1 MGRKSHE
8 VVAMSDV
15 EFRDTENG
23 EPCHKYYR
31 DGKEIPGLSYIL
43 ESNGFCR
50 YGKVNKA
57 VMEAARERGDAA
69 HFATRLYDEDN
80 PVTLVDIAEW
90 EAKALNDPLDPFT
103 RSRLVGW
110 VKFRKDFEYRP
121 LIIEKP
127 MCWELNG
134 MAYAFTPDRY
144 GTCSMGNAVVEIKA
158 TAEIEP
164 SHQIQTAA
172 QSLAFRVEGVQLGR
186 YVVQLLDS
194 DYKIHKFEDR
204 QDERIFSSALAVTWW
219 RWNRG
224 IKG

>member
-1 MGRKSHE
+1 MPE
-8 VVAMSDV
+8 V
-15 EFRDTENG
+15 EFRDKDEKG

-50 YGKVNKA
+50 YGKVRKD

-69 HFATRLYDEDN
+69 HYATRLYDEDN
-80 PVTLVDIAEW
+80 RVALLDIPQW
-90 EAKALNDPLDPFT
+90 EAKALNEPLDPWT
-103 RSRLVGW
+103 RSRLIGW
-110 VKFRKDFEYRP
+110 VKFRRDFDFSP

-127 MCWELNG
+127 MMWELNG
-134 MAYAFTPDRY
+134 MAYAMTPDRY
-144 GTCSMGNAVVEIKA
+144 GNSNMGRLVPELKA

-164 SHQIQTAA
+164 SVQIQTAA
-172 QSLAFRVEGVQLGR
+172 QIQPFKMEGDTIRRV
-186 YVVQLLDS
+186 VVQLLDG
-194 DYKIHKFEDR
+194 DYKIHEFSDR
-204 QDERIFSSALAVTWW
+204 QDERIFASALAVTWW